1 MNMRRRH
8 IASHTEEKMTL
19 CGHSATI
26 QEFKR
31 MKSIKIEEVTCKRC
45 LNILKREEELSA
57 SEQKG
62 SRKIVAK
69 A

>member
-1 MNMRRRH
+1 
-8 IASHTEEKMTL
+8 MTL

-31 MKSIKIEEVTCKRC
+31 MKIIKIEEVTCKRC

-62 SRKIVAK
+62 LRKIVAK

>member
-1 MNMRRRH
+1 
-8 IASHTEEKMTL
+8 MTL

-31 MKSIKIEEVTCKRC
+31 MKIIKIEDVTCKRC